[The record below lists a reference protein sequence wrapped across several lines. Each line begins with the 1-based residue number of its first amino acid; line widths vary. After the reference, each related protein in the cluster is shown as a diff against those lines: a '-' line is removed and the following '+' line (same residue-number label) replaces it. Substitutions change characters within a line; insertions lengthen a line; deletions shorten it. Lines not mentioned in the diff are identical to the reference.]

1 MDQELHVKQFDIKG
15 ETWTACFSPAG
26 IMRLWFPEQLQQ
38 VDFVQSESTLSKEIK
53 SQQKMTLKWLQ
64 AYLGGKPSDAL
75 PKPSLDLSSG
85 TVFQQKVW
93 KDMLKIPY
101 GKTQSY
107 GQIAKSI
114 KNPKAVRAVGGACG
128 ANPIPLI
135 IPCHR
140 VLAANGKLGGFSGGL
155 PWKKRLLKLEGIEL

>member
-1 MDQELHVKQFDIKG
+1 MEDDLHLKQFDIKG
-15 ETWTACFSPAG
+15 EIWTACFSPEG
-26 IMRLWFPEQLQQ
+26 LIRLCFPGQIGKIDIALP
-38 VDFVQSESTLSKEIK
+38 ESPLAKEIK
-53 SQQKMTLKWLQ
+53 VQQKITLKWLQ
-64 AYLGGKPSDAL
+64 AYLGGKSSDTI
-75 PKPSLDLSSG
+75 PKPALDLSTG

-93 KDMLKIPY
+93 KAMLKIPY

-114 KNPKAVRAVGGACG
+114 KNPKAVRATGGACG

-140 VLAANGKLGGFSGGL
+140 VLAANRKLGGFSGGL